1 MISGDIEIL
10 RKDATRLKTV
20 LKVILIVVLLAALA
34 VVGFIVYAMTKMHAD
49 KVPIVSVPDETAVT
63 AAPDYAGA
71 ATAEPE
77 ITPEATPSELTEEA
91 LLNMDGDEQEAVDL
105 GIKQV
110 DQIDPNV
117 LNVLLVGA
125 DVRRLSADSVANAD
139 TIMMASFN
147 FEKKTVKLVS
157 FLRDSYIEVRGLK
170 GGVGMNKLNSAYAN
184 GGMGWLINTLNYRSN
199 YGLDIQYYVG
209 VGFRNFEKMID
220 AVGGVDVELT
230 ADECYYINWRCAD
243 IGKHESTA
251 VKDTAPQLLAEQ
263 DKAVL
268 ELVDGVH
275 HLNGLQTLWYSRD
288 RTTGQDEAS
297 TGSDFT
303 RTGRQ
308 QQVLQLVYDKMRTE
322 LTLPQLLSLI
332 QFTMD
337 NTFTNLPFKEM
348 ARIGLFLLNNDVV
361 IDRMTVPT
369 EKSWEYSEATIGA
382 STTPVEVVTFKID
395 PNRKRLH
402 AALYSADDAAEP
414 TATPAG

>member
-1 MISGDIEIL
+1 M
-10 RKDATRLKTV
+10 KTV
-20 LKVILIVVLLAALA
+20 LKVILIVVLIAALA
-34 VVGFIVYAMTKMHAD
+34 AAGFVVYAMTKMHSG

-63 AAPDYAGA
+63 AAPAGAEPA

-77 ITPEATPSELTEEA
+77 ITPEPTPSELTEEA

-110 DQIDPNV
+110 DPIDPNV

-125 DVRRLSADSVANAD
+125 DVRRLNAESVANAD

-147 FEKKTVKLVS
+147 FDKKTVTLVS
-157 FLRDSYIEVRGLK
+157 FLRDSYIEVHGLK
-170 GGVGMNKLNSAYAN
+170 GSVGMNKLNSAYAN
-184 GGMGWLINTLNYRSN
+184 GGMGWLINTLNYRGN
-199 YGLDIQYYVG
+199 YNLDIQYYVG

-220 AVGGVDVELT
+220 AVGGVDVTLT

-263 DKAVL
+263 GKAVL
-268 ELVDGVH
+268 DIADGVH

-288 RTTGQDEAS
+288 RTTGEDEAS

-308 QQVLQLVYDKMRTE
+308 QEVLQLVYDKMRTE

-337 NTFTNLPFKEM
+337 NTFTNLPFREM
-348 ARIGLFLLNNDVV
+348 ARIGLFLLKNDVV
-361 IDRMTVPT
+361 IGRMTVPT
-369 EKSWEYSEATIGA
+369 EKSWAYENMTIG
-382 STTPVEVVTFKID
+382 SSSTPVEVVTFKID

-402 AALYSADDAAEP
+402 TALYSPDAAAP
-414 TATPAG
+414 TATPAS